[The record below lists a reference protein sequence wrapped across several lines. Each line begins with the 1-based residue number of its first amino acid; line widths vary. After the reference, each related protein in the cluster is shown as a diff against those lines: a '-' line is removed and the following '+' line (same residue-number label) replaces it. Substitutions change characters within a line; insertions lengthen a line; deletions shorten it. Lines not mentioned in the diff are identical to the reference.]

1 MVAILP
7 FNNRLSISKEEIHNV
22 TGLSDKDLQCILT
35 NFVALNVLTFS
46 SETKT
51 YNINEKFENKKLK
64 LKMPH
69 NPGVEY
75 ITEDKVAAVKAIDDD
90 RRFYLQASVV
100 RIMKSKKMM
109 THATL
114 VEETINS
121 ARKRFNPSIPM
132 IKGCI
137 ESLIEKGYMER
148 KESAKNYYLYIQ

>member
-1 MVAILP
+1 
-7 FNNRLSISKEEIHNV
+7 
-22 TGLSDKDLQCILT
+22 
-35 NFVALNVLTFS
+35 
-46 SETKT
+46 
-51 YNINEKFENKKLK
+51 
-64 LKMPH
+64 
-69 NPGVEY
+69 
-75 ITEDKVAAVKAIDDD
+75 
-90 RRFYLQASVV
+90 
-100 RIMKSKKMM
+100 MKSKKMM